1 MNKYESIIKLITR
14 KIEDINTKI
23 NNIHIEN
30 DDKIKL
36 IIDQISPNLN
46 QNNYNYL
53 TNLNINSMKEILPK
67 IFEKDIEYL
76 AIYQITASNSF
87 KDSLQESRI
96 SNDIHDILT
105 KILEYLT
112 KLKEE
117 NNKKR
122 DEIIE
127 YGNEKKELEELKT
140 RLSKNDIT
148 KEDIEYIISILDNH
162 EDRIEALELLISF
175 TNDIINKDIKDDKK
189 AQTIKE
195 NENPEEIKLEL
206 IRIFK
211 KHNLEFNNL
220 KQEDQKTLA
229 LYGNPENINGILNA
243 FDLYDINLNA
253 ILNLKSTALTNIFQF
268 SKEKGIKE
276 VLEVAKNN
284 KFFDKNDKIDIL
296 SLLERPSRFIYRK
309 KRNYRRGTGTT
320 IDINGGNEIG
330 CQEDFIK
337 NIEFF
342 AKLGINMQTLCSK
355 EALGELSKGKTI
367 AEKPHEHIKRNK
379 EAFDDYGIPKEI
391 YLSKLSCF
399 YPANPADI
407 IDKYIELGLYDYI
420 VNNISK
426 VNISPEETIF
436 YKLAYALKNTDVN
449 QEMLLT
455 PMKRLREKRYLDMH
469 PVIRSMTDENKKNI
483 VDYYEPLSEYENYE
497 QIKETFDEVLKK
509 RGTSNKVITTA
520 KNDDIISKL
529 DENYLDKDENNK
541 PIEPKIYNF
550 GTIVAPN
557 GKEFNINISRNKVK
571 RIYNTLVNYNKVD
584 ENNKELAIIYSIT
597 KNSILTKEE
606 YDVICSSLKS
616 LKERS
621 K

>member
-1 MNKYESIIKLITR
+1 MNRYESIIKLIIR

-36 IIDQISPNLN
+36 IINQISPNLN

-53 TNLNINSMKEILPK
+53 TNLDLTSMKEILPK
-67 IFEKDIEYL
+67 IFEKDLEYL

-105 KILEYLT
+105 KILDYLT

-220 KQEDQKTLA
+220 KQEDQKILA
-229 LYGNPENINGILNA
+229 LYGNPENIDGILNA

-253 ILNLKSTALTNIFQF
+253 ILNIKSTALTNIFQF

-284 KFFDKNDKIDIL
+284 KFFDKNGKIDIL

-342 AKLGINMQTLCSK
+342 VKLGINMQTLCSK

-483 VDYYEPLSEYENYE
+483 VGYYEQLSEYENYK

-529 DENYLDKDENNK
+529 DENYLVKDENNK